1 MHTCS
6 TTDTLPRLVS
16 AYQDKMV
23 DGTDPS
29 YFSIKN
35 FIFDKYG
42 EVTFPNFV
50 RMILYKSRT
59 KCR

>member
-1 MHTCS
+1 MVRH
-6 TTDTLPRLVS
+6 PFERLVS
-16 AYQDKMV
+16 AFQDKMV

-29 YFSIKN
+29 YFNVRNYI
-35 FIFDKYG
+35 IEKYG

-50 RMILYKSRT
+50 NMILHKSIS